1 MERDIWTLANE
12 NRSKVKGTH
21 FVALKLLG
29 FYSKKIESNLSIMEV
44 CKTPWFSIPKKK
56 TFFNAGIVEQ
66 SVRFDTH
73 GNSDA
78 GNQLKDFLNG
88 ISGE

>member
-1 MERDIWTLANE
+1 MQDSVVFDT
-12 NRSKVKGTH
+12 K
-21 FVALKLLG
+21 
-29 FYSKKIESNLSIMEV
+29 
-44 CKTPWFSIPKKK
+44 KKK

>member
-1 MERDIWTLANE
+1 MQDSVVFDT
-12 NRSKVKGTH
+12 K
-21 FVALKLLG
+21 
-29 FYSKKIESNLSIMEV
+29 
-44 CKTPWFSIPKKK
+44 KKK

-78 GNQLKDFLNG
+78 GNQLKDFLDK